1 MTIEQA
7 DKQYH
12 EYLEGHIGNVQEA
25 LELLH
30 TLGIQF
36 IDDNYEELKS
46 ICQNHDASKY
56 SDEEYIPYREHFY
69 PTCDE
74 DKLKTEAFELAC
86 RHHIKNN
93 KHHWDYW
100 LDENNQLDIPDEQ
113 EYKLYCVE
121 RCCDWLAMSCQHDE
135 PSSAWYH
142 ANKESIQMPDYG
154 WELCDEI
161 MSKVPEKCDF
171 TFKGTRGELDESYI
185 QPRDE
190 ERTYTLYHCSSSPN
204 ISEFNELHFEEN
216 SLGGTTYGN
225 AIYFA
230 DSIEAVLT
238 YNSRRRKYIYECNVQ
253 CKHVISSREY
263 SIILSNEDKKRD
275 FDNTVWSASER
286 RKVMLEHN
294 IDAVDD
300 LPSELAVFNLDCIK
314 SVKLIKSLNESYAY
328 ARDVTTKELDRNHV
342 MFITYGSYGE
352 HVEHFDNVARLFDYI
367 KSCGGFKEF
376 KGIMWFIKSDYKDGE
391 FYLVRD
397 RYHKGGWK
405 WEDVNGSIVDAFDS
419 KTFAIKPDKK
429 AAVKQMYNAGDGT
442 FMIDLNDGWVTDY
455 GTNYIQAT
463 DKNDAILELNHRVSY
478 IGSNNEMNESSDYWK
493 SLKPQIE
500 DTENDRKGVEM
511 YKEKISNGYHRP
523 ILVNK
528 NNEILDGNHTMTAY
542 QELGIEPKML
552 YRGER
557 SDFYKAAAETKGDAE
572 KAIHVMI
579 DNGTA
584 KLIESSSKSKKQT
597 LVDFVNNANSAE
609 IQSILYYLA
618 NADYIPD
625 DTGRKGKQFILDV
638 IKNNYVDEPSTSNQK
653 KDNTDIEVAICNGT
667 HKDRSEYLTEEL
679 AESFGNSGYV
689 GQSKSVR
696 AFAAEEE
703 EKYPASECDKL
714 LGVRSGATK
723 AVLSPS
729 EWHHTGSYY
738 KETDYYDIRLLLAI
752 KNNDEEVMSEYN
764 EDEIKEAKQK
774 YEDLKQWKKPEL
786 QSNTYKADV
795 EWLTWSGT
803 RKHPKAEEH
812 KVKNTEVTERGS
824 YYYFKDEYG
833 IDTKK
838 MIGSNGT
845 RVRRIDES
853 INSAITKGDAEKAI
867 HVMIK
872 NGTAK
877 QINEAVGPSKEYLK
891 KNFKKVKF
899 NSNFSSAEIVTEEYE
914 PIPKSLKGWIYN
926 NQFPHY
932 PLEDNNGKQ
941 YMYHN
946 TDAKNI
952 PSIIENG
959 LRTGQ
964 NLKSYSKSPE
974 EGNVIWCDDNNAES
988 SGFGG
993 STVVFSIPKEDAE
1006 KYKVNSTQYAIPYD
1020 ILPKD
1025 ILFIDRLICSQPS
1038 IKVSDI
1044 PAYVN
1049 KFGKDKVIDVI
1060 SKKNPDCP
1068 IVDIIG
1074 RASEK
1079 NLIES
1084 FKVVNRPG
1092 GGYLLEASMK
1102 QLKRKTLSEDPTRA
1116 KKSKHV
1122 QSKYIGIS
1130 KYGVLNFE
1138 TTSETHSGVTWYQ
1151 EVHFPSFNGFMNIIE
1166 EGDVI
1171 EAEDVKKAMSSD
1183 NIKISCFTEDTEVQT
1198 LDGMKK
1204 IKDIKVGDKVLTHTG
1219 KYQDVLQTFENDY
1232 NGEMIEING
1241 VKSTP
1246 NHPYLVKLPNGD
1258 IEWKM
1263 ACEITKDM
1271 KLLEVEE

>member
-100 LDENNQLDIPDEQ
+100 LDENNQLDIPDEK

-171 TFKGTRGELDESYI
+171 TFKGTRGDLDESYI
-185 QPRDE
+185 QPRGE

-225 AIYFA
+225 AIYFT
-230 DSIEAVLT
+230 DSIESVLT

-275 FDNTVWSASER
+275 FDNTVWGASER

-523 ILVNK
+523 VLVNK

-579 DNGTA
+579 D
-584 KLIESSSKSKKQT
+584 
-597 LVDFVNNANSAE
+597 
-609 IQSILYYLA
+609 
-618 NADYIPD
+618 
-625 DTGRKGKQFILDV
+625 
-638 IKNNYVDEPSTSNQK
+638 
-653 KDNTDIEVAICNGT
+653 
-667 HKDRSEYLTEEL
+667 
-679 AESFGNSGYV
+679 
-689 GQSKSVR
+689 
-696 AFAAEEE
+696 
-703 EKYPASECDKL
+703 
-714 LGVRSGATK
+714 
-723 AVLSPS
+723 
-729 EWHHTGSYY
+729 
-738 KETDYYDIRLLLAI
+738 
-752 KNNDEEVMSEYN
+752 
-764 EDEIKEAKQK
+764 
-774 YEDLKQWKKPEL
+774 
-786 QSNTYKADV
+786 
-795 EWLTWSGT
+795 
-803 RKHPKAEEH
+803 
-812 KVKNTEVTERGS
+812 
-824 YYYFKDEYG
+824 
-833 IDTKK
+833 
-838 MIGSNGT
+838 
-845 RVRRIDES
+845 
-853 INSAITKGDAEKAI
+853 
-867 HVMIK
+867 

-1006 KYKVNSTQYAIPYD
+1006 KYKVNNTQYAIPYD
-1020 ILPKD
+1020 ILSKD

-1198 LDGMKK
+1198 LEGMKK

>member
-1 MTIEQA
+1 MTEKEAIEQ
-7 DKQYH
+7 YN
-12 EYLEGHIGNVQEA
+12 EYLTGHIGNISEA
-25 LELLH
+25 LELLKD
-30 TLGIQF
+30 LEIPF
-36 IDDNYEELKS
+36 VVDNYEELKE
-46 ICQNHDASKY
+46 ICSKHDASKY
-56 SDEEYIPYREHFY
+56 EDVEYIPYRKHFY
-69 PTCDE
+69 PINDE
-74 DKLKTEAFELAC
+74 EKLESEAFEMAC

-100 LDENNQLDIPDEQ
+100 LNDNNELEIPDEH

-121 RCCDWLAMSCQHDE
+121 RCCDWLSMANQHGE
-135 PSSAWYH
+135 GPMNWYN
-142 ANKESIQMPDYG
+142 ANKDAMIMPDYG
-154 WELCDEI
+154 FELCEEI
-161 MSKVPEKCDF
+161 LSKVPEDF
-171 TFKGTRGELDESYI
+171 ELSFKGVRGKLD
-185 QPRDE
+185 
-190 ERTYTLYHCSSSPN
+190 
-204 ISEFNELHFEEN
+204 
-216 SLGGTTYGN
+216 
-225 AIYFA
+225 
-230 DSIEAVLT
+230 
-238 YNSRRRKYIYECNVQ
+238 
-253 CKHVISSREY
+253 
-263 SIILSNEDKKRD
+263 
-275 FDNTVWSASER
+275 
-286 RKVMLEHN
+286 
-294 IDAVDD
+294 
-300 LPSELAVFNLDCIK
+300 
-314 SVKLIKSLNESYAY
+314 ESYAY
-328 ARDVTTKELDRNHV
+328 AKDVTTKELDRNHV

-419 KTFAIKPDKK
+419 KTFAIKSDKK
-429 AAVKQMYNAGDGT
+429 AAVKQMYNSGDGT

-463 DKNDAILELNHRVSY
+463 DKNDAIIELNYRVSY
-478 IGSNNEMNESSDYWK
+478 IGDDKEINESSDYWK
-493 SLKPQIE
+493 TLEPKIE

-584 KLIESSSKSKKQT
+584 KLIESSIKSKKQT
-597 LVDFVNNANSAE
+597 LVDFVNNANSDE

-667 HKDRSEYLTEEL
+667 HKDRSEYLTEENV
-679 AESFGNSGYV
+679 ESLRKKIVALKGQKYLDGIDKKSKGHAGYYAL
-689 GQSKSVR
+689 SK
-696 AFAAEEE
+696 
-703 EKYPASECDKL
+703 
-714 LGVRSGATK
+714 
-723 AVLSPS
+723 VLHDLESKQNDNKS
-729 EWHHTGSYY
+729 KQVDNYMSSDEYN
-738 KETDYYDIRLLLAI
+738 DAI
-752 KNNDEEVMSEYN
+752 KQMEKEKQHPKYYTTQDGTKMIRNDAGGYEELDESVK
-764 EDEIKEAKQK
+764 DEIAQLNL
-774 YEDLKQWKKPEL
+774 D
-786 QSNTYKADV
+786 
-795 EWLTWSGT
+795 
-803 RKHPKAEEH
+803 
-812 KVKNTEVTERGS
+812 
-824 YYYFKDEYG
+824 
-833 IDTKK
+833 
-838 MIGSNGT
+838 
-845 RVRRIDES
+845 
-853 INSAITKGDAEKAI
+853 
-867 HVMIK
+867 
-872 NGTAK
+872 
-877 QINEAVGPSKEYLK
+877 
-891 KNFKKVKF
+891 
-899 NSNFSSAEIVTEEYE
+899 
-914 PIPKSLKGWIYN
+914 YN
-926 NQFPHY
+926 YILAY
-932 PLEDNNGKQ
+932 P
-941 YMYHN
+941 
-946 TDAKNI
+946 
-952 PSIIENG
+952 
-959 LRTGQ
+959 
-964 NLKSYSKSPE
+964 
-974 EGNVIWCDDNNAES
+974 
-988 SGFGG
+988 
-993 STVVFSIPKEDAE
+993 
-1006 KYKVNSTQYAIPYD
+1006 
-1020 ILPKD
+1020 
-1025 ILFIDRLICSQPS
+1025 
-1038 IKVSDI
+1038 
-1044 PAYVN
+1044 
-1049 KFGKDKVIDVI
+1049 
-1060 SKKNPDCP
+1060 
-1068 IVDIIG
+1068 
-1074 RASEK
+1074 
-1079 NLIES
+1079 IES
-1084 FKVVNRPG
+1084 FRNRQYADDKKSKYITTYHARVKPDLDIYANSIEELKNELSKHMKVEESFKIERG
-1092 GGYLLEASMK
+1092 GKGYLIEASMK

>member
-12 EYLEGHIGNVQEA
+12 KYLEGHISNVQEA

-100 LDENNQLDIPDEQ
+100 LDENNQLDIPNEQ

-135 PSSAWYH
+135 QSSTWYY

-171 TFKGTRGELDESYI
+171 TFKGTRGELDESY
-185 QPRDE
+185 
-190 ERTYTLYHCSSSPN
+190 
-204 ISEFNELHFEEN
+204 
-216 SLGGTTYGN
+216 
-225 AIYFA
+225 
-230 DSIEAVLT
+230 
-238 YNSRRRKYIYECNVQ
+238 
-253 CKHVISSREY
+253 
-263 SIILSNEDKKRD
+263 
-275 FDNTVWSASER
+275 
-286 RKVMLEHN
+286 
-294 IDAVDD
+294 
-300 LPSELAVFNLDCIK
+300 
-314 SVKLIKSLNESYAY
+314 AY
-328 ARDVTTKELDRNHV
+328 AKDVTTKELDRNHV

-463 DKNDAILELNHRVSY
+463 DKNDAILELNYRVSY
-478 IGSNNEMNESSDYWK
+478 KGDDKEINESSDYWK
-493 SLKPQIE
+493 TLEPKIE

-572 KAIHVMI
+572 KAIHIMI
-579 DNGTA
+579 QNGTA
-584 KLIESSSKSKKQT
+584 KLIESSNKSKKQI
-597 LVDFVNNANSAE
+597 LVDFVNNANSDE
-609 IQSILYYLA
+609 VQSILYYLA

-625 DTGRKGKQFILDV
+625 DTKQDGKSFILNV
-638 IKNNYVDEPSTSNQK
+638 IKNNYVDEPSTSYQK

-667 HKDRSEYLTEEL
+667 HKDRSEYLTEENV
-679 AESFGNSGYV
+679 ESLRKKIVALKGQKYLDGIDKKSKGHAGYYAL
-689 GQSKSVR
+689 SK
-696 AFAAEEE
+696 
-703 EKYPASECDKL
+703 
-714 LGVRSGATK
+714 
-723 AVLSPS
+723 VLHDLESKQNDNKS
-729 EWHHTGSYY
+729 KQVDNYMSSDEYN
-738 KETDYYDIRLLLAI
+738 DAI
-752 KNNDEEVMSEYN
+752 KQMEKEKQHPKYYTTQDGTKMIRNDAGGYEEL
-764 EDEIKEAKQK
+764 DESVIYRGSSDSKLGSMK
-774 YEDLKQWKKPEL
+774 
-786 QSNTYKADV
+786 
-795 EWLTWSGT
+795 SGT
-803 RKHPKAEEH
+803 FFA
-812 KVKNTEVTERGS
+812 GS
-824 YYYFKDEYG
+824 K
-833 IDTKK
+833 I
-838 MIGSNGT
+838 
-845 RVRRIDES
+845 
-853 INSAITKGDAEKAI
+853 DAENFGDVLAYDL
-867 HVMIK
+867 
-872 NGTAK
+872 NNNAK
-877 QINEAVGPSKEYLK
+877 IYKGN
-891 KNFKKVKF
+891 
-899 NSNFSSAEIVTEEYE
+899 NSRD
-914 PIPKSLKGWIYN
+914 YN
-926 NQFPHY
+926 
-932 PLEDNNGKQ
+932 
-941 YMYHN
+941 
-946 TDAKNI
+946 T
-952 PSIIENG
+952 ENG
-959 LRTGQ
+959 LNNKKYNELINLTGFD
-964 NLKSYSKSPE
+964 NL
-974 EGNVIWCDDNNAES
+974 
-988 SGFGG
+988 
-993 STVVFSIPKEDAE
+993 T
-1006 KYKVNSTQYAIPYD
+1006 D
-1020 ILPKD
+1020 INHAWDEWEPGTY
-1025 ILFIDRLICSQPS
+1025 IE
-1038 IKVSDI
+1038 
-1044 PAYVN
+1044 
-1049 KFGKDKVIDVI
+1049 
-1060 SKKNPDCP
+1060 KNP
-1068 IVDIIG
+1068 
-1074 RASEK
+1074 
-1079 NLIES
+1079 NLVYAANQYVARLDLESKGYDGAEWSYEDDLIPHQFQIWNNDMVKRLDES
-1084 FKVVNRPG
+1084 FKIVRG
-1092 GGYLLEASMK
+1092 ERGYLLEASMK

>member
-25 LELLH
+25 LELLKD
-30 TLGIQF
+30 LEIPF
-36 IDDNYEELKS
+36 VVDNYEELKE
-46 ICQNHDASKY
+46 ICSKHDASKY
-56 SDEEYIPYREHFY
+56 EDVEYIPYRKHFY
-69 PTCDE
+69 PINDE
-74 DKLKTEAFELAC
+74 EKLESEAFEMAC

-100 LDENNQLDIPDEQ
+100 LNDNNELEIPDEH

-121 RCCDWLAMSCQHDE
+121 RCCDWLSMANQHGE
-135 PSSAWYH
+135 GPMNWYN
-142 ANKESIQMPDYG
+142 ANKDAMIMPDYG
-154 WELCDEI
+154 FELCDEI
-161 MSKVPEKCDF
+161 LSKVPEDF
-171 TFKGTRGELDESYI
+171 ELSFKGVRGKLD
-185 QPRDE
+185 
-190 ERTYTLYHCSSSPN
+190 
-204 ISEFNELHFEEN
+204 
-216 SLGGTTYGN
+216 
-225 AIYFA
+225 
-230 DSIEAVLT
+230 
-238 YNSRRRKYIYECNVQ
+238 
-253 CKHVISSREY
+253 
-263 SIILSNEDKKRD
+263 
-275 FDNTVWSASER
+275 
-286 RKVMLEHN
+286 
-294 IDAVDD
+294 
-300 LPSELAVFNLDCIK
+300 
-314 SVKLIKSLNESYAY
+314 ESYAY

-523 ILVNK
+523 VLVNK

-597 LVDFVNNANSAE
+597 LVDFVNNANSDE

-853 INSAITKGDAEKAI
+853 INSAITKGIATDVA
-867 HVMIK
+867 
-872 NGTAK
+872 
-877 QINEAVGPSKEYLK
+877 L
-891 KNFKKVKF
+891 NF
-899 NSNFSSAEIVTEEYE
+899 
-914 PIPKSLKGWIYN
+914 GW
-926 NQFPHY
+926 H
-932 PLEDNNGKQ
+932 
-941 YMYHN
+941 
-946 TDAKNI
+946 
-952 PSIIENG
+952 IENG
-959 LRTGQ
+959 
-964 NLKSYSKSPE
+964 SKKTE
-974 EGNVIWCDDNNAES
+974 FLIITNKNNIQIGKIYFTYPS
-988 SGFGG
+988 SI
-993 STVVFSIPKEDAE
+993 SVYI
-1006 KYKVNSTQYAIPYD
+1006 
-1020 ILPKD
+1020 
-1025 ILFIDRLICSQPS
+1025 
-1038 IKVSDI
+1038 
-1044 PAYVN
+1044 
-1049 KFGKDKVIDVI
+1049 FGKKQVIDVPDDFDKSNYVYEQFI
-1060 SKKNPDCP
+1060 DKCNQVIKGMINKEKQTKEPEKDKSKSVQLQLDL
-1068 IVDIIG
+1068 D
-1074 RASEK
+1074 
-1079 NLIES
+1079 ES
-1084 FKVVNRPG
+1084 FKIVRG
-1092 GGYLLEASMK
+1092 ERGYLLEASMK

-1271 KLLEVEE
+1271 KLLEVESRYK